1 MPVIVQFTP
10 LLVYNISRIIN
21 DITNTPNGKPLNQ
34 TILFKTI
41 HFILSSKIPIYEY
54 QIIISFEYIKR
65 LCQITSDLD
74 ASKSWIT
81 AIILSDYYL
90 NDNSFDLQSWSNVSP
105 YSIQQLKTLQ
115 RQFLTTL
122 DYRLHVSEKQLFSW
136 KQRFASMYR
145 Q

>member
-34 TILFKTI
+34 TILFK
-41 HFILSSKIPIYEY
+41 PIYEY